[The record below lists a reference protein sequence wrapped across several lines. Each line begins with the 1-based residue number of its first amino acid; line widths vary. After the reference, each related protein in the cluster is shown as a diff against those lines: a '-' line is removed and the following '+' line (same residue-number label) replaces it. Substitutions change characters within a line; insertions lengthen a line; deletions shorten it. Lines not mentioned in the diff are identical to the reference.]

1 LLLILLVLSLTIIL
15 RMVSQKRGFSLK
27 ATT

>member
-1 LLLILLVLSLTIIL
+1 LLVLSLTIIL